1 MSQGIS
7 RAAAGTWGIF
17 SSYSGDG
24 GSKLHLVQRSQDSFL
39 VRTDAS
45 GRETGFGRIIQT
57 LLEVRS
63 ETKRPFLVFTVLL
76 GFLSIFKNCQ
86 ASATFEALNSMRLS
100 RFQGM

>member
-1 MSQGIS
+1 MSHGIS
-7 RAAAGTWGIF
+7 RAAAGTCGVF

-24 GSKLHLVQRSQDSFL
+24 RSKLHLVQRSQDSFL

-57 LLEVRS
+57 LLEVRW
-63 ETKRPFLVFTVLL
+63 ETKHPILVSTEIL

-86 ASATFEALNSMRLS
+86 D
-100 RFQGM
+100 